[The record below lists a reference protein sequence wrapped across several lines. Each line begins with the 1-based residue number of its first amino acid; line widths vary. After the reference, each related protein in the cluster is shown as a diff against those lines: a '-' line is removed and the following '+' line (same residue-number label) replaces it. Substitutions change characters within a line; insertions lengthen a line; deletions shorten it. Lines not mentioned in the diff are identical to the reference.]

1 MPWENVANLVYAV
14 QRQVAVQTLGE
25 IQGEYA
31 AMKWT
36 VDPEKKSGEYY
47 DLLYKALERGDL
59 DSYFAIREELP
70 ELLGKD
76 HSDID
81 GAMKSRYTDK
91 LDKDPSY
98 SIDKS
103 AYNLLGI
110 RPSTGEE
117 DDGEEKYSADSLDNN
132 AYRQYTVQRAEDYQ
146 QSEDALDSNPIFK
159 GMDEET
165 KNKVLQAAF
174 DLAKEQA
181 LVDASGGQY
190 VPDDSWISDASEG
203 EKKGIEP
210 WEFALWQIVK
220 NNTEATKGA
229 DGKTVKGEDIS
240 DKLMDWL
247 GESGLTEDQQEFL
260 WSTKYTKDFGEY
272 RDDLAEYRS
281 YGPQM
286 DAAYSEMAD
295 SLADNPIFTGM
306 DKETRD
312 KVTEAAMK
320 VAKQTAQ
327 AEVIEDFEY
336 DAKWIEQTS
345 EAEARGIAPED
356 YVLWHV
362 VAENTSSDRNA
373 DGKEISGQ
381 RKQDKLR
388 RWLKSLDTLTEQQK
402 YWLWRQKYATAEW

>member
-1 MPWENVANLVYAV
+1 M
-14 QRQVAVQTLGE
+14 
-25 IQGEYA
+25 
-31 AMKWT
+31 
-36 VDPEKKSGEYY
+36 
-47 DLLYKALERGDL
+47 
-59 DSYFAIREELP
+59 
-70 ELLGKD
+70 
-76 HSDID
+76 
-81 GAMKSRYTDK
+81 
-91 LDKDPSY
+91 
-98 SIDKS
+98 
-103 AYNLLGI
+103 
-110 RPSTGEE
+110 
-117 DDGEEKYSADSLDNN
+117 
-132 AYRQYTVQRAEDYQ
+132 
-146 QSEDALDSNPIFK
+146 
-159 GMDEET
+159 
-165 KNKVLQAAF
+165 
-174 DLAKEQA
+174 
-181 LVDASGGQY
+181 DASGGQY

-220 NNTEATKGA
+220 NNTEATKDA

-336 DAKWIEQTS
+336 DAQWIEKTS
-345 EAEARGIAPED
+345 EAEAQGIAPED

-362 VAENTSSDRNA
+362 VAENTSSDRGA
-373 DGKEISGQ
+373 DGKELSGQ